1 VIGLKDY
8 VPLSSP
14 PLLLAIIRA
23 AYYLAFEFSDRMEG
37 GLTYQRLLMAD
48 GYPEKILSRERI
60 PFILT
65 ERNRDAK
72 NS

>member
-1 VIGLKDY
+1 MIGLKDY

-48 GYPEKILSRERI
+48 G
-60 PFILT
+60 
-65 ERNRDAK
+65 
-72 NS
+72 